1 MYISTFEEILDLP
14 DDAIKE
20 IMTIVDPVFMA
31 KALTTSSEALKEKIL
46 KNMCDDMDYADYND
60 YDFVVNAANELML
73 VIYAPDNEVDKE
85 VVTFLFDGKA
95 EATLIRNRNSLLI
108 FNLSDEVTELLHGG
122 LSTLL
127 VNEIDEE
134 GNTVNIYDAK
144 IKTE

>member
-1 MYISTFEEILDLP
+1 MR
-14 DDAIKE
+14 DD
-20 IMTIVDPVFMA
+20 VFY
-31 KALTTSSEALKEKIL
+31 TE
-46 KNMCDDMDYADYND
+46 NND
-60 YDFVVNAANELML
+60 YDFIINGNNEIML